1 MHDFLYVMVKTSR
14 FHPIIV
20 HENQFIKKKKKIPL
34 STSKYVYV
42 PLKGL
47 NKTDGPVKTKVHQIP
62 VQRMDKDDK

>member
-20 HENQFIKKKKKIPL
+20 HENQFINNLFFSL